1 MILGGSNYID
11 STGSGWYKA
20 NTEILEGFI
29 GCTSFGYQ
37 KTSAK
42 PDAANSKHRGQVET
56 SNLDKKNP
64 AFDRIERFRKRP
76 DANPRGRQSS
86 WQSGEQRHHQEQH
99 RFALALS
106 AVPGDLGSLGRL
118 TLNVATAYFA
128 PSWRRQAALQ
138 NISITR

>member
-20 NTEILEGFI
+20 ETETLEEFI

-56 SNLDKKNP
+56 SNARKLGNSLDP
-64 AFDRIERFRKRP
+64 AIFGL
-76 DANPRGRQSS
+76 ARGIGR
-86 WQSGEQRHHQEQH
+86 R
-99 RFALALS
+99 LS
-106 AVPGDLGSLGRL
+106 TS
-118 TLNVATAYFA
+118 Y
-128 PSWRRQAALQ
+128 
-138 NISITR
+138 